1 LNLQRVISATLRWGV
16 ALAAF
21 VLACGGAAV
30 LIQSSSATAD
40 FSALRPAAALAG
52 GNGPVLII
60 RLGLFLLVA
69 TPVARV
75 ALCAIAF
82 AVERDYVYSSISALV
97 LAVLLYSI
105 FGLH

>member
-16 ALAAF
+16 ALASL

-30 LIQSSSATAD
+30 LIQSPSAMAD
-40 FSALRPAAALAG
+40 FSALHPDAAFPG
-52 GNGPVLII
+52 GEPVLII
-60 RLGLFLLVA
+60 RGGLFLLVA

-82 AVERDYVYSSISALV
+82 AVERDYVYSGISALV

-105 FGLH
+105 LGLH